1 MTPAADDATA
11 QSRPSP
17 RRASIDRESIELAE
31 IGWPAPS
38 ELLDTIIRYEA
49 VHAIADRDELRR
61 RLEPS
66 DRRIYAL
73 FHPATPGEP
82 LVFVEVALTRGVPDS
97 ITTLLA
103 SDRTP
108 IAAEVADTAVL
119 YSINNGHTNLRGLS
133 LGHHLITQAT
143 AALAAELPN
152 LETFVTLSPAP
163 GFGRW
168 LRDRADAG
176 DSAAAELL
184 DLIALE
190 GWTRDATSLERHA
203 ELTTALAATYL
214 LEARSADGRTLDP
227 VARFHLGNG
236 ATIERINPQGNLS
249 PAGIA
254 QSAGMMVNYRYDIG
268 SRGC

>member
-11 QSRPSP
+11 QSRPDP
-17 RRASIDRESIELAE
+17 RRARIDPESIEFAE

-38 ELLDTIIRYEA
+38 ELLDTIIRNEA

-61 RLEPS
+61 RVEPS

-97 ITTLLA
+97 ITELLTP
-103 SDRTP
+103 DRDP
-108 IAAEVADTAVL
+108 IAAEAADTAVL
-119 YSINNGHTNLRGLS
+119 YSINNGHSDLRGLS
-133 LGHHLITQAT
+133 LGQQLIKQAT
-143 AALAAELPN
+143 AALARELPN

-168 LRDRADAG
+168 LRDHADAG
-176 DSAAAELL
+176 DRDATELV
-184 DLIALE
+184 DLIATP
-190 GWTRDATSLERHA
+190 GWERDTERRARHA
-203 ELTTALAATYL
+203 DLTTALAGTYL
-214 LEARSADGRTLDP
+214 VATRPADGRPIDP

-249 PAGIA
+249 ATGIA
-254 QSAGMMVNYRYDIG
+254 QSAGMMVNYRYEIG
-268 SRGC
+268 PDDR